1 MQQSLF
7 MPLLARM
14 PKNRVKTQVV
24 ALSPGFTAG
33 AVLRQNGIP
42 VHDIAFSRRRFSF
55 GAGGE
60 LLRVT
65 REFRPDV
72 IQGWGHAAQLL
83 ALFVRSR
90 CDWPMKVVWSAGDTA
105 PLPPKAGFI
114 DRQKLKLAAKFSKK
128 ADKHIYTSE
137 AAAVLHRR
145 AGFPE
150 DGHAVVAPG
159 VDPMRFKPDF
169 AARKKVREQLG
180 IGGDAFV
187 IGMVAPFQTIH
198 DHPTLVRAAGELI
211 KTNPHVSLLLAGHGV
226 QKGNGPLMALV
237 GGGALGTRT
246 HLLGDWSD
254 MSAFFNA
261 CDVACSSSL
270 SDSGRLTLVMAMLC
284 GVPCVA
290 TGMGAQG
297 EVIGQFG
304 VAVEPGSPTA
314 FTRGITRIMQL
325 PPDRRAFMA
334 QGARKHA
341 LNNFVYVR
349 SLQKY
354 LQLYFDMVGRQ
365 ALADKDVPTPEID
378 ATIPAPPSDMQIVVK
393 DKKAANLVSMQEL
406 SDPDSIEE
414 QVKASAVTYKKL
426 KPEEPAPTPVAAPP
440 PREGD
445 VLEIFE
451 ADMSQSKGSTQN
463 AMTER
468 ARGVADESEELLPAE
483 LLHADATT
491 PAAPP
496 KPSAPVVEAKAVEQ
510 PAVVAV
516 SKPVEKPVEDTS
528 LEWVDQPL
536 APIEKS
542 AENAAP
548 VTPEPATAIDQPLE
562 FVVEP
567 LLAAAD
573 PIAEAEALERA
584 AAEKLAAAQAAMEQA
599 AKAKQLAEKLA
610 AEKLAAEKAA
620 AEKLAAE
627 KLAAEKL
634 AAEKL
639 AAEKLAAEKQPLET
653 LSTTVPDIKID
664 AVLSLAAANMAE
676 ESPQASLFP
685 ELQPAA
691 DALQLDLLADPPGE
705 PKLAANDLK

>member
-24 ALSPGFTAG
+24 TLSPGFTAG

-55 GAGGE
+55 GAVGE

-114 DRQKLKLAAKFSKK
+114 DRQKLALAAKFSKK

-150 DGHAVVAPG
+150 DGHAVVPPG

-314 FTRGITRIMQL
+314 FIRGITRIMQL

-378 ATIPAPPSDMQIVVK
+378 ASIPAPPSDMQIVVK

-491 PAAPP
+491 LAAPP
-496 KPSAPVVEAKAVEQ
+496 KPCAPVVEAKAVEQ
-510 PAVVAV
+510 PAVAAV
-516 SKPVEKPVEDTS
+516 SKPAEKPVEVTT

-542 AENAAP
+542 AESAAP
-548 VTPEPATAIDQPLE
+548 VTTFESAAAIDKPLE

-620 AEKLAAE
+620 AEKS
-627 KLAAEKL
+627 AAEKL

-664 AVLSLAAANMAE
+664 AVLSLAAANTAE